1 MMEHPEKELCEQSA
15 QGSFKP
21 EQESVEK
28 LAAKVESAGTEA
40 TQSQKNMF
48 VMLTLVGRQP
58 QRPQPSNTRKDQG
71 PSKGES
77 RRMHRAAHY
86 AALDPQGP
94 TGQTTM
100 RVQRLL

>member
-40 TQSQKNMF
+40 TQSQKKH
-48 VMLTLVGRQP
+48 VCDAYLGRSTTATTATLKDP
-58 QRPQPSNTRKDQG
+58 KRPRSV
-71 PSKGES
+71 KG
-77 RRMHRAAHY
+77 
-86 AALDPQGP
+86 
-94 TGQTTM
+94 
-100 RVQRLL
+100 